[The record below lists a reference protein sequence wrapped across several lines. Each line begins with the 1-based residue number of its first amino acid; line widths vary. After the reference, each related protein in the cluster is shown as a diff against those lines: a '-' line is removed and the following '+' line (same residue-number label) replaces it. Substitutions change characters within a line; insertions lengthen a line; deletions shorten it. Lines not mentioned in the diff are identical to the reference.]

1 MDVWIG
7 ATDWPRQ
14 EGAIRGAAITRITC
28 YSKLAI
34 GLELVTQ
41 RVQQVVGADPDTC
54 QSRPRIRCAPNY
66 SRQKG
71 VMLDASNR
79 NLGIGPDA
87 RVREK
92 WSTGVHVWGRKTR
105 GEHGGG
111 TRPTETT
118 AATTTNTN
126 DSEGLPRTE
135 SSSQQPGLAILRPML
150 HISPTPP
157 RNFDPRGDAC
167 TARSCTSVRRA
178 CGVSI
183 IQQLP
188 TAAP

>member
-105 GEHGGG
+105 GG
-111 TRPTETT
+111 TRGRH
-118 AATTTNTN
+118 AASRNN
-126 DSEGLPRTE
+126 RRHHHHF
-135 SSSQQPGLAILRPML
+135 QRLRRL
-150 HISPTPP
+150 TPN
-157 RNFDPRGDAC
+157 RELF
-167 TARSCTSVRRA
+167 
-178 CGVSI
+178 
-183 IQQLP
+183 P
-188 TAAP
+188 TAWSCNPSPQAPHFSHTPEKFRFTGRRLHRAFVYVR